1 MLHRLSIA
9 AALAAAVM
17 VGPARADLTAGLAKG
32 SVELKSPGPM
42 TFGPDNVLF
51 VGDIGN
57 ATIFAI
63 GTGDQATGDR
73 KAALNIEKL
82 DVKVAEMLG
91 GTTKDFAIRDLKV
104 NPATGNVFLTVAR
117 NAGGGTI
124 LRIDKAGK
132 ITEQALKDIPCARF
146 VLSKLPK
153 AENRRTQ
160 SMTCL
165 AFVKDRL
172 FVAGLSNEEFNST
185 LRSIPFP
192 FKESDQTT
200 PVEIYH
206 GSHGKW
212 ETASPVRTFLACEIA
227 GQNNLLAAYTC
238 TPLVKFPVDNLKAG
252 EKIRGVTVA
261 ELGNFNQ
268 PLAMVE
274 YQKDGK
280 SYILIGNTSRGV
292 MKIAKDDLIKAD
304 QIPEARVPQFAGTK
318 YQTVLKAETEGDV
331 ESRGQTRKGPG
342 EVRLDRLNDSMIVMT
357 VKTKAGIDLKS
368 VELP

>member
-1 MLHRLSIA
+1 MIGRLFLA
-9 AALAAAVM
+9 AAFAAAVM
-17 VGPARADLTAGLAKG
+17 ACPVRADLTASLAKG

-51 VGDIGN
+51 VGDTGS

-73 KAALNIEKL
+73 KAPLNIEKL
-82 DVKVAEMLG
+82 DAKVAEMLG
-91 GTTKDFAIRDLKV
+91 GSTKDFAIRDLKV
-104 NPATGNVFLTVAR
+104 NPATGNVFLSVAR
-117 NAGGGTI
+117 TAGGGTI
-124 LRIDKAGK
+124 LRIEKAGK

-146 VLSKLPK
+146 TLGKLPK

-160 SMTCL
+160 SITCL
-165 AFVKDRL
+165 AFVKDRV

-192 FKESDQTT
+192 FKEDDQTT

-227 GQNNLLAAYTC
+227 GQSNLLAAYTC

-261 ELGNFNQ
+261 ELGNYNQ
-268 PLAMVE
+268 PLAMAE
-274 YQKDGK
+274 FEKDGK

-292 MKIAKDDLIKAD
+292 MKIAKDDLIKAE
-304 QIPEARVPQFAGTK
+304 QIPEAKVPQVAGTK
-318 YQTVLKAETEGDV
+318 YLTVFKNETEGEV
-331 ESRGQTRKGPG
+331 EARGQTRKGPG